1 MKTPLYVLAAAL
13 VAASPLSLAHAQGAA
28 PAKSAPSWMG
38 EMHRDVNEAQ
48 KKMIDL
54 AKAIPEGAYDWRPS
68 AGTRSVREVFLH
80 VASDN
85 YFIPIAMGKPAPA
98 TSGISEDMK
107 SVGAFEKRSIPKDQ
121 VVAELE
127 ASYKHLHQA
136 MALTTDANASETIKF
151 FGQDWTRM
159 RAMVLTVTHLHE
171 HLGQAIAYARS
182 NNVVPPWSK

>member
-1 MKTPLYVLAAAL
+1 MRTRALALAL
-13 VAASPLSLAHAQGAA
+13 AFATAGPLSAQ
-28 PAKSAPSWMG
+28 SWMG

-48 KKMIDL
+48 KKMVDL
-54 AKAIPEGAYDWRPS
+54 AKAMPDASYDWRPS
-68 AGTRSVREVFLH
+68 AGARTMGEVFLH

-85 YFIPIAMGKPAPA
+85 YAIPLMMGKPAPEA
-98 TSGISEDMK
+98 TGITADFAS
-107 SVGAFEKRSIPKDQ
+107 ATTFEKRKLTKAQI
-121 VVAELE
+121 VAELE